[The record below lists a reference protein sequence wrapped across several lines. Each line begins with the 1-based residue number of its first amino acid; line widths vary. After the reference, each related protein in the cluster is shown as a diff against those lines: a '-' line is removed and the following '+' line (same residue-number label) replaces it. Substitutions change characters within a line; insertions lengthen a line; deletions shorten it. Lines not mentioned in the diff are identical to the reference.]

1 MAIGMNSWHCKKMQR
16 TSRKTHSSFSWFV
29 KSRMAAL
36 HPRSTYRQL
45 LITSETSFSAKML
58 RHPASV
64 FAQMT
69 LADFHWRIL
78 AFRTLDVALP
88 TLPNVSAS
96 RNLIAQGAFEMIRQC
111 FEESSPMSNL
121 CHLKVPQLEGCS
133 CFLRKSFYCRYAQ
146 QSSADGTIFQSRITL
161 RTSAVSISAL

>member
-1 MAIGMNSWHCKKMQR
+1 M
-16 TSRKTHSSFSWFV
+16 
-29 KSRMAAL
+29 
-36 HPRSTYRQL
+36 
-45 LITSETSFSAKML
+45 
-58 RHPASV
+58 
-64 FAQMT
+64 
-69 LADFHWRIL
+69 
-78 AFRTLDVALP
+78 ALP

-121 CHLKVPQLEGCS
+121 CYLKVPQLEGCS
-133 CFLRKSFYCRYAQ
+133 GFLRKSFYGRYVQ